1 MALTKIGTDGVKDD
15 AITSGKIPANAVGSS
30 EIADQAVTLDKLPHG
45 TSSNDGK
52 FLRAN
57 NGADPTFETITIPA
71 SINNLVEDTTPQ
83 LGGNLDT
90 NNHDVTFQGLNN
102 LDVVWDY
109 SEADLTFSD
118 SAKLRIGSGNDLSI
132 YHSSGNTFLQ
142 NATGYMFLQ
151 SDSIS
156 LAGESVGQN
165 YIVAN
170 LNGAVTLG
178 YAGNTKIETYT
189 DGAKITGVLRGTTTG
204 FGIDFAETSNNSGMT
219 SEVLDDY
226 EEGTFTATCSQS
238 VTLYSHINLLSY
250 TKIGRQVTVRGQ
262 IRINNSNGDSD
273 LIINNLPFV
282 SDSTGEDSSISIGA
296 TRTWGWDL
304 PSDTINVVCYIQTG
318 LSQIDFWRNRDN
330 TSAERLD
337 ADGGGY
343 IAFTITYF
351 TST

>member
-1 MALTKIGTDGVKDD
+1 
-15 AITSGKIPANAVGSS
+15 
-30 EIADQAVTLDKLPHG
+30 
-45 TSSNDGK
+45 
-52 FLRAN
+52 
-57 NGADPTFETITIPA
+57 
-71 SINNLVEDTTPQ
+71 
-83 LGGNLDT
+83 
-90 NNHDVTFQGLNN
+90 
-102 LDVVWDY
+102 
-109 SEADLTFSD
+109 
-118 SAKLRIGSGNDLSI
+118 
-132 YHSSGNTFLQ
+132 
-142 NATGYMFLQ
+142 
-151 SDSIS
+151 
-156 LAGESVGQN
+156 
-165 YIVAN
+165 
-170 LNGAVTLG
+170 
-178 YAGNTKIETYT
+178 
-189 DGAKITGVLRGTTTG
+189 
-204 FGIDFAETSNNSGMT
+204 MT

-262 IRINNSNGDSD
+262 VRINNSNGDSD

>member
-1 MALTKIGTDGVKDD
+1 MALTKVSTPGIKDE
-15 AITSGKIPANAVGSS
+15 AITLA
-30 EIADQAVTLDKLPHG
+30 KLLHG
-45 TSSNDGK
+45 DGNSDGK

-132 YHSSGNTFLQ
+132 YHNSGNTFLQ

-226 EEGTFTATCSQS
+226 EEGTFTATCANG
-238 VTLYSHINLLSY
+238 VTLHSSQDLCMY

-262 IRINNSNGDSD
+262 IRVNDENGGSQN
-273 LIINNLPFV
+273 LIVNNLPFINI
-282 SDSTGEDSSISIGA
+282 SGTDGSASTVGA
-296 TRTWGWDL
+296 VRIWDQNI
-304 PSDTINVVCYIQTG
+304 PSNAIDVVCEISGNSYD
-318 LSQIDFWRNRDN
+318 LNFWINRDDA
-330 TSAERLD
+330 SGERMKGNQNAYAL
-337 ADGGGY
+337 
-343 IAFTITYF
+343 FTITYF
-351 TST
+351 SN